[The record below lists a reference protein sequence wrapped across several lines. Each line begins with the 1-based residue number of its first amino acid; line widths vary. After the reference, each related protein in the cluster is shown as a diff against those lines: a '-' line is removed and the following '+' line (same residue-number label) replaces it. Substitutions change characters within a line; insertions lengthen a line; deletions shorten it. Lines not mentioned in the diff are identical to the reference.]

1 MNFRLVQ
8 LQEDIVKSYSNVAE
22 TVQNKAGK
30 GNDAKGKSK
39 YMQTLQQLIDG
50 EGTLQGKIQRMMS
63 IAEQMEIVRHEDFL
77 ETIDS
82 FAEENAV

>member
-1 MNFRLVQ
+1 
-8 LQEDIVKSYSNVAE
+8 
-22 TVQNKAGK
+22 
-30 GNDAKGKSK
+30 
-39 YMQTLQQLIDG
+39 
-50 EGTLQGKIQRMMS
+50 MMS